1 MELTT
6 ASAVFHSLAMIVTA
20 VFVFLAWRHSERAED
35 AQRHAMREL
44 AKVLALRGEISGH
57 GSQLDSLEKQLQR
70 LRGQFHAE
78 RAKVDAKPE
87 EQESAE
93 AARARLRAQ
102 LPIPRIGAEK

>member
-6 ASAVFHSLAMIVTA
+6 ASTVFHSLAMIVTA

-78 RAKVDAKPE
+78 RSKLDKPE
-87 EQESAE
+87 EQESAD
-93 AARARLRAQ
+93 AARARLRTQ